1 MGTFLSFSSLTL
13 NWLVSVLSV
22 PVCLCVRPQGSRQ
35 GDEQETS
42 CKQTNKQKM
51 KMVEQAT
58 QELDIDQE
66 FTVAKF

>member
-13 NWLVSVLSV
+13 NWLASVLSV
-22 PVCLCVRPQGSRQ
+22 SVCLCVRPQGSRQ

-42 CKQTNKQKM
+42 CKKNKQKM
-51 KMVEQAT
+51 KTVEQAT

-66 FTVAKF
+66 FTVA